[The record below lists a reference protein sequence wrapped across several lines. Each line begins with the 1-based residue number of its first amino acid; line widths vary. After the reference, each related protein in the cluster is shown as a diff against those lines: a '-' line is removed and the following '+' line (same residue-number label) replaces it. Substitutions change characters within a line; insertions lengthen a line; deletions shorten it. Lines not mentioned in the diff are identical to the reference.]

1 MVGPDPAMTSGG
13 ACMRA
18 RVVSSKPV
26 APDHTLSP
34 ITSIRS
40 DAAGSGTTAAG
51 VSASA
56 SVTAGVSA
64 PSGAYTAIIP
74 FAAMRSAQTAAS
86 ALLGSRPARSA
97 PPAAAVIPTDSS
109 SRYGSRHLFI
119 VMVGLDPTMTGI
131 RNKMAK

>member
-1 MVGPDPAMTSGG
+1 MVGPVPAMTSGG

-86 ALLGSRPARSA
+86 ALLGSASRPIR
-97 PPAAAVIPTDSS
+97 AA
-109 SRYGSRHLFI
+109 GSRCNTNGQQFSLWQSSPLHRH
-119 VMVGLDPTMTGI
+119 G
-131 RNKMAK
+131 RA